1 MNNAAQYQ
9 ADSVNNATVTAATSS
24 SLTSYWPY
32 CAYISQ
38 SDRVSVVGNVPYLE
52 TQLSPTSNWTVT
64 SLAKPVMP
72 GSRLAIVPLVSNMT
86 GLLGAGGYGVF
97 YQDPNGTLV
106 YTQPNREAAEA
117 NGTLVDSW
125 PTGESTANSKARSS
139 SDHLSRR
146 RISLDQPSRWWF
158 LRRFHHSKV

>member
-9 ADSVNNATVTAATSS
+9 ADSVNNATLTAATSS
-24 SLTSYWPY
+24 SLTGYWPY
-32 CAYISQ
+32 FAYISQ
-38 SDRVSVVGNVPYLE
+38 SDTVSVVGNVPYSE
-52 TQLSPTSNWTVT
+52 NQLSPTSNWTVT

-72 GSRLAIVPLVSNMT
+72 GSRLVIVPLVSDMT
-86 GLLGAGGYGVF
+86 DLLGAGGYGVF

-125 PTGESTANSKARSS
+125 PTGEFTENSKARS
-139 SDHLSRR
+139 LS
-146 RISLDQPSRWWF
+146 
-158 LRRFHHSKV
+158 